1 MRGAVSVA
9 LVYAYYDPN
18 GTTTDRPRSTLIS
31 MTLTVVLIS
40 TLAFGAVTKPLLDI
54 LLGSKGGA
62 LSGGGGGDCC
72 GSDGG
77 APRRGGGGG
86 GGGPPLLRFGWNI
99 WEEPVN
105 ERILPGCF
113 ARIPLASSLS
123 AVTRF
128 LLDSK
133 RARCSLSDVEGLEGE
148 GGGGGLISIGNKPN
162 CLLPCWG
169 VRSRSRGSD
178 N

>member
-72 GSDGG
+72 GSDGTSG
-77 APRRGGGGG
+77 R
-86 GGGPPLLRFGWNI
+86 
-99 WEEPVN
+99 
-105 ERILPGCF
+105 
-113 ARIPLASSLS
+113 SLS
-123 AVTRF
+123 TNAF
-128 LLDSK
+128 CQDAL
-133 RARCSLSDVEGLEGE
+133 
-148 GGGGGLISIGNKPN
+148 
-162 CLLPCWG
+162 
-169 VRSRSRGSD
+169 RGSRLPRAFRLSPGSCWTAKERGVH
-178 N
+178 